1 MVSCGGKANSSAVT
15 MTGPMGAKWS
25 KLFSKVPLLVG
36 RLDIPGRDIIQDG
49 IAKDIVRGFF
59 LAYIFA
65 VLSDDDGKF
74 AFVIKFADDIEMT
87 VDGSIRID
95 AARDPFG
102 KVDGHV
108 PLLDLFFR
116 VFLRQFLIVGGIVDS
131 QADDVIGR
139 FRNGCQDL
147 DPFYGDGG
155 NSHAADGKQFLEI
168 AVSHEVGHI
177 GILVGGNDK
186 LPSSDRMPT
195 CSCPSFNM
203 VTIFTGITPL

>member
-1 MVSCGGKANSSAVT
+1 MGEFTDDVGNAVNEVPCIVLLPQLTIYAACNGELRREGKLFCRNDDRSHGRKVVQA
-15 MTGPMGAKWS
+15 
-25 KLFSKVPLLVG
+25 FSKVPLLVG

-74 AFVIKFADDIEMT
+74 TFVIKFADDIEMT

-116 VFLRQFLIVGGIVDS
+116 VFLRQFLIVGGIVVPRQMMS
-131 QADDVIGR
+131 LAGSVMGARILTLSMGT
-139 FRNGCQDL
+139 
-147 DPFYGDGG
+147 
-155 NSHAADGKQFLEI
+155 AATPMRLM
-168 AVSHEVGHI
+168 A
-177 GILVGGNDK
+177 
-186 LPSSDRMPT
+186 SS
-195 CSCPSFNM
+195 SSKS
-203 VTIFTGITPL
+203 L

>member
-1 MVSCGGKANSSAVT
+1 M
-15 MTGPMGAKWS
+15 
-25 KLFSKVPLLVG
+25 G

-102 KVDGHV
+102 K
-108 PLLDLFFR
+108 
-116 VFLRQFLIVGGIVDS
+116 
-131 QADDVIGR
+131 
-139 FRNGCQDL
+139 
-147 DPFYGDGG
+147 
-155 NSHAADGKQFLEI
+155 
-168 AVSHEVGHI
+168 
-177 GILVGGNDK
+177 
-186 LPSSDRMPT
+186 
-195 CSCPSFNM
+195 
-203 VTIFTGITPL
+203 